1 MHYPIFNSIVNTVK
15 TQLGKRG
22 IQSNTFKT
30 WKDNKIHAI
39 GLEMGIGLSK
49 SSNFVDSLAI
59 NFDWDSFRETSVARR
74 MDGMQEHP
82 FLRVE
87 KLAEIDVA
95 PTIDIEM
102 TWLFDIDACQ
112 PQQLGREGNYRI
124 EQASKWMESISKQIN
139 STLKNENIIT
149 RWHIEI
155 EGDEQGKYLSAIN
168 LISYFQYELSAAE
181 DLNELHNYVSRRLQD
196 LLLKGNRVISMCDTI
211 LSEAVAA

>member
-30 WKDNKIHAI
+30 WEDNKIHAI
-39 GLEMGIGLSK
+39 GLEMGIGLSHT
-49 SSNFVDSLAI
+49 SNFVKSLAI

-74 MDGMQEHP
+74 MDGMEKHP

-87 KLAEIDVA
+87 KLAEIDVL

-102 TWLFDIDACQ
+102 TWVFDIETCQ
-112 PQQLGREGNYRI
+112 PHQKDREGNYRI

-139 STLKNENIIT
+139 DTLRNENIIT

-168 LISYFQYELSAAE
+168 LISYFQYELGTAG
-181 DLNELHNYVSRRLQD
+181 DLNELKVFVSRQLQD
-196 LLLKGNRVISMCDTI
+196 LLLKGNRVISMCDSI
-211 LSEAVAA
+211 LSDALVA

>member
-30 WKDNKIHAI
+30 WEDNKIHAI
-39 GLEMGIGLSK
+39 GLEMGIGLS
-49 SSNFVDSLAI
+49 SSSDYVESLAI

-74 MDGMQEHP
+74 MDGMKGHP

-87 KLAEIDVA
+87 KLVEIDVS

-102 TWLFDIDACQ
+102 TWLFNIDACQ
-112 PQQLGREGNYRI
+112 PHQAGREGNYRI
-124 EQASKWMESISKQIN
+124 EQASKWMESISMQIN
-139 STLKNENIIT
+139 EMLKNENIIT

-168 LISYFQYELSAAE
+168 LISYFQYELSNAR
-181 DLNELHNYVSRRLQD
+181 DLNELKIYVSRRLQD
-196 LLLKGNRVISMCDTI
+196 LLLKGNRVISMCDSI
-211 LSEAVAA
+211 LGESVAA